1 MPCGPTDP
9 MVVNV
14 DILCGWMAPVVV
26 KVAMPCGRTIPVVVS
41 VGLAAIVVFWL
52 VVRLGRRTL
61 TILVVG
67 LGMEPIGLMVISW
80 ELATVVV
87 TFKAAIGFNKVR
99 GALVPP
105 SSDVATVVTITGL
118 ACPPRLSSQRGAR

>member
-1 MPCGPTDP
+1 MFSSFTDTNSKHSCEKQLDKW
-9 MVVNV
+9 VIKKN
-14 DILCGWMAPVVV
+14 DS
-26 KVAMPCGRTIPVVVS
+26 R
-41 VGLAAIVVFWL
+41 LAAIVVFWL

-67 LGMEPIGLMVISW
+67 LGMEPMGLMVISW